1 VLKVG
6 EDVYNVNIR
15 KREKIS
21 RIYRIHANHK
31 DRIEEARAGAIVG
44 IVGLKET
51 STGQTLT
58 KTRPILLEPIEI
70 YQPVISVA
78 VEPKKNIDQD
88 KLLIAL
94 QKISDE
100 DPTFVLKTDED
111 AYQTVVS
118 GMGEL
123 HLDVI
128 IRRIKDEFGIELLV
142 GKPQVVY
149 KESIEKAVSKEHTFE
164 KLINNVQCKG
174 WVSLQIGPNGRGQGI
189 VVTSHIKEEHPVFAL
204 AGAIEEGIMEAS
216 NMGVLKGYPL
226 TDIRVAIS
234 DATFNNPEFARLT
247 LKMAAYD
254 AFREACSEA
263 TPILLVPIMS
273 LTITTPNE
281 FMGDI
286 ISDLNSRKCQ
296 ITNVSSKDRVTVIEA
311 HAPLTKMFGY
321 STDVR
326 SLSQGRA
333 SFTMYFSH
341 YDKID
346 NG

>member
-1 VLKVG
+1 
-6 EDVYNVNIR
+6 
-15 KREKIS
+15 
-21 RIYRIHANHK
+21 
-31 DRIEEARAGAIVG
+31 
-44 IVGLKET
+44 
-51 STGQTLT
+51 
-58 KTRPILLEPIEI
+58 
-70 YQPVISVA
+70 
-78 VEPKKNIDQD
+78 
-88 KLLIAL
+88 
-94 QKISDE
+94 
-100 DPTFVLKTDED
+100 
-111 AYQTVVS
+111 
-118 GMGEL
+118 MGEL

-128 IRRIKDEFGIELLV
+128 IRRIKDEFGVELLV

-149 KESIEKAVSKEHTFE
+149 KESVEKAVSKEHTFE

-174 WVSLQIGPNGRGQGI
+174 WVSLEIGPNGRGQGI
-189 VVTSHIKEEHPVFAL
+189 MVTSRIGEANPVYPFA
-204 AGAIEEGIMEAS
+204 GVIEEGIVEAS
-216 NMGVLKGYPL
+216 NMGVLRGYPL
-226 TDIRVAIS
+226 TDIRVDVN

-254 AFREACSEA
+254 AFREACNDA
-263 TPILLVPIMS
+263 GPILLVPIMS
-273 LTITTPNE
+273 LTVTTPNE

-296 ITNVSSKDRVTVIEA
+296 ITNVAAKDRITIILA